1 MARGSESTKTTLDMA
16 STRSPLGTSTG
27 VAKAQFAGRN
37 LSDMGGADR
46 HVAVELASPA
56 VSANT
61 GDPTPSQPLVY
72 GLDIAGVADGN

>member
-1 MARGSESTKTTLDMA
+1 
-16 STRSPLGTSTG
+16 
-27 VAKAQFAGRN
+27 
-37 LSDMGGADR
+37 MGGADR